1 MHNKKCVFFQKLK
14 KLSLIGQIWGIMSLV
29 ILLGIVIS
37 MVFVVHSLSGRVWR
51 QTELDFLSQNKKYA
65 SVVTSLLEKREILL
79 KAIASGFAFNQLDD
93 ERFVETL
100 KYYDKNYDELSTLY
114 AGFNNRKHL
123 DSAWIASPEYD
134 PRTRDWYK
142 GARANNGLYITDVY
156 VDANTGKPMVSLG
169 VPFKVDEQL
178 LGVLA
183 TNMDTTRINTVIT
196 HDKNDEATLFV
207 ITEDG
212 KFLVHDT
219 YKLDDIIFE
228 VEHKSYAE
236 LGKMIVS
243 ADVNKGKLRINGRK
257 IFFCSMKIPGTK
269 WFIVSMRSTVDLFKS
284 AEHVI
289 FRLFFISIVFFVVF
303 SVIIFTILSVNI
315 KPIKHTALVL
325 KDISEGAGD
334 LTARLPEKGSGEI
347 SDLSRYFN
355 QTMEKIRSVIESI
368 GNNLG
373 KMQGIGQNLANNM
386 KETTGTVHRM
396 STNIDGI
403 KGQTLTQGSRV
414 AETSATVEQIIK
426 TIKQLNGSI
435 ENQAVSVAKSSS
447 AIEQMVANISSITDT
462 LEKTDEAI
470 KNLASATEAGKS
482 TIATSNS
489 IAKQIAEESG
499 GLLEAS
505 SVIQHIASQTNL
517 LAMNAAIE
525 AAHAGE
531 AGKGFAVVADEIR
544 KLAEE
549 SSVQGK
555 TITATLKTL
564 SGEIETLS
572 SASKTAEDKF
582 NAIFTLSEQVKSM
595 SVRLMEAMQEQEH
608 GSEEVLTAMQ
618 HINAVT
624 AQVSDGAG
632 EMLRG
637 GENIAEEIKQLDS
650 LTHVITDSMNEMARG
665 AMEINNVVQEVDAIT
680 QTNKQSI
687 DNLAKEVS
695 QFKV

>member
-1 MHNKKCVFFQKLK
+1 MDNKKCSFFQKLK
-14 KLSLIGQIWGIMSLV
+14 KSSLIGQIWGITSLV
-29 ILLGIVIS
+29 ILLGIIII
-37 MVFVVHSLSGRVWR
+37 MMFVVYSLSARTWR
-51 QTELDFLSQNKKYA
+51 QTERDFLSRNEKYTLL
-65 SVVTSLLEKREILL
+65 VTSILNKREMLL
-79 KAIASGFAFNQLDD
+79 KSIASGFEFNQLDD

-114 AGFNNRKHL
+114 AGFSNRKHL
-123 DSAWIASPEYD
+123 DSAWVATPEYD
-134 PRTRDWYK
+134 PRTRGWYK
-142 GARANNGLYITDVY
+142 GARANNGLYITDTY
-156 VDANTGKPMVSLG
+156 IDSNTGKSMVSLG
-169 VPFKVDEQL
+169 FPFKIDEQL
-178 LGVLA
+178 FGVLA
-183 TNMDTTRINTVIT
+183 TNMDMTDLNTVIT
-196 HDKNDEATLFV
+196 KNQHDKTRTFV
-207 ITEDG
+207 IAENG
-212 KFLVHDT
+212 QFLIHDK
-219 YKLDDIIFE
+219 YQLDDSIFE

-236 LGKMIVS
+236 FGKMIIG
-243 ADVNKGKLRINGRK
+243 ADINKGRLTIDGRK
-257 IFFCSMKIPGTK
+257 IFFCSMKIPGTR
-269 WFIVSMRSTVDLFKS
+269 WFIVSMNST
-284 AEHVI
+284 AELLKGVYSVV
-289 FRLFFISIVFFVVF
+289 FRLAFISLGFFALF
-303 SVIIFTILSVNI
+303 SIIIFTILSVNI
-315 KPIKHTALVL
+315 KPIKYTALVL

-334 LTARLPEKGSGEI
+334 LTVRLPEKGSGEI

-355 QTMEKIRSVIESI
+355 QTMEKIRSAIESI
-368 GNNLG
+368 GANLE
-373 KMQGIGQNLANNM
+373 KMQGIGHNLANNM

-396 STNIDGI
+396 STNIEGV

-414 AETSATVEQIIK
+414 VETSATVEQIIRI
-426 TIKQLNGSI
+426 IKQLNGRI
-435 ENQAVSVAKSSS
+435 ENQTVSVAKSSS
-447 AIEQMVANISSITDT
+447 AIEQMVANINSITDT
-462 LEKTDEAI
+462 LEKTDEVI

-482 TIATSNS
+482 TIVTSNG
-489 IAKQIAEESG
+489 IAKRIAEESG

-572 SASKTAEDKF
+572 NASKTVEDKF

-618 HINAVT
+618 DINAVT
-624 AQVSDGAG
+624 AQVSDGAV

-665 AMEINNVVQEVDAIT
+665 AMEIDNVVQKVEEIT

-687 DNLAKEVS
+687 DNLADEVGK
-695 QFKV
+695 FKT